1 MDIEFNAF
9 EVFEIAE
16 KIERNGAR
24 FYRRAAELFD
34 GDTAKMFLDL
44 ANWEAKHIEVFTD
57 MRKQLF
63 EQSRELRTFKPD
75 NNILLDAQAM
85 AGLAVFGIRPDPS
98 DELTG
103 KESKAD
109 VLRKAIEKEK
119 DSIVYYTGVK
129 DLVRVRA
136 GKDKIDDIIKEEM
149 RHICILNQSLA
160 QREQLQSQSIPPV
173 LEDISGNREDVF

>member
-1 MDIEFNAF
+1 MEIEFNAF

-34 GDTAKMFLDL
+34 ADTAKMFLEL
-44 ANWEAKHIEVFTD
+44 ANWETKHIDVFAN

-63 EQSRELRTFKPD
+63 EQTRELRTFKPG
-75 NNILLDAQAM
+75 NNILPDAQAM

-103 KESKAD
+103 KESKVQ
-109 VLRKAIEKEK
+109 VLKKAIEKEK
-119 DSIVYYTGVK
+119 DSIVYYTGLK
-129 DLVRVRA
+129 DFVPVRA
-136 GKDKIDDIIKEEM
+136 GRDRIDDIIREEM
-149 RHICILNQSLA
+149 HHIAILSQSLR
-160 QREQLQSQSIPPV
+160 QREEVQSHSPV
-173 LEDISGNREDVF
+173 TSGD